1 MSAFLTEL
9 SISCPDSDKGGIKE
23 IFEVLL
29 SFLRIENFFLLD
41 IFGLFQT
48 FLSDEKY
55 LFYSTEEKLIV
66 WRRRNRRKAKGLEK
80 ETKKEKNKDRSVP
93 DGSDNK

>member
-1 MSAFLTEL
+1 MSAFLTES

-23 IFEVLL
+23 VFEVLL

-41 IFGLFQT
+41 ILGLFQT

-55 LFYSTEEKLIV
+55 LFFWALF
-66 WRRRNRRKAKGLEK
+66 
-80 ETKKEKNKDRSVP
+80 SVFYLF
-93 DGSDNK
+93 DASLKFWNF